1 MEISFE
7 QLFNP
12 RARQSFRVEANR
24 RSGSSYG
31 VRLVSKVMLV
41 TKANINVDEA
51 THLSFLNK
59 KCFHKKDGD

>member
-1 MEISFE
+1 MNFE
-7 QLFNP
+7 QLSTQGQGNH
-12 RARQSFRVEANR
+12 
-24 RSGSSYG
+24 SGSSYG
-31 VRLVSKVMLV
+31 LRLVSKMMLV

>member
-1 MEISFE
+1 MNFE
-7 QLFNP
+7 QLLTQGQGNH
-12 RARQSFRVEANR
+12 
-24 RSGSSYG
+24 SGSSYG
-31 VRLVSKVMLV
+31 LRLVSKMMLV